1 VLVILRSLNL
11 LHPDLDKVDVKLKKK
26 TSSETIFNKK
36 KIKRIRTKSDRS
48 KELKEN
54 AIENKTKFEK

>member
-1 VLVILRSLNL
+1 L